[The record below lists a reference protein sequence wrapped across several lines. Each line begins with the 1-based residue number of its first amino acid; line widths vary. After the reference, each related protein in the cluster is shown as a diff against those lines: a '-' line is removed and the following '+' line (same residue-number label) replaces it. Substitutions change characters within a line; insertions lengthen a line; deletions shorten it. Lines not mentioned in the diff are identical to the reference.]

1 MDVGRQTIDNR
12 PAAIGILM
20 LDTRFP
26 RILGDVGNP
35 ATFPFPVRYHRV
47 ATAFAE
53 RVVRQDARDLLPV
66 FIEGAKTLEREGAR
80 AVTTSC
86 GFLARFQDDLASAVT
101 VPVFTSALMLVPLV
115 HRMLAPGRRVGI
127 LTFDASAL
135 TERELAGVGITSDI
149 AVAIAGMEPESEFQ
163 RAILEDRTTMDVE
176 SVRREHVEVAT
187 RLCATHADVGAIVL
201 ECTNMPPY
209 SADIRRATGLPVF
222 DIVQLVT
229 LVHQAITHPIAGTA
243 PFVGP
248 DRPRNIGP

>member
-1 MDVGRQTIDNR
+1 
-12 PAAIGILM
+12 
-20 LDTRFP
+20 
-26 RILGDVGNP
+26 
-35 ATFPFPVRYHRV
+35 
-47 ATAFAE
+47 
-53 RVVRQDARDLLPV
+53 LLPT
-66 FIEGAKTLEREGAR
+66 FIEGARTLERDG
-80 AVTTSC
+80 VHVITTSC
-86 GFLARFQDDLASAVT
+86 GFLARFQHDLASAVS
-101 VPVFTSALMLVPLV
+101 VPVLTSALMLVPLV
-115 HRMLAPGRRVGI
+115 HRMLAPSRRVGI
-127 LTFDASAL
+127 LTFDAAAL
-135 TERELAGVGITSDI
+135 SDRELRGAGI
-149 AVAIAGMEPESEFQ
+149 APDVPLAIAGMEPASEFQ

-248 DRPRNIGP
+248 DRPRKIGP